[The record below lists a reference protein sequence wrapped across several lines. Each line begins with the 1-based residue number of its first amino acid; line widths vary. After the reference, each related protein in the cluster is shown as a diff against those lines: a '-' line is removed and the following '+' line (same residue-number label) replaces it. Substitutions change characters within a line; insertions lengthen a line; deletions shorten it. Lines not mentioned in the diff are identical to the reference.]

1 MPLSE
6 HSHGQGLALVID
18 SNPTSRGVLVQHLR
32 DFGYATIKQAA
43 RIVEAREILEHRP
56 FDLVICDD
64 HFDGADATGLAL
76 LEELRREQ
84 LLPYSTVFVMVTGEA
99 TYQKVAE
106 AAESALDSYLVKPF
120 SGNTLFERV
129 REARQRK
136 RELEPIFEAIESG
149 QAERA
154 ATLCV
159 ARFKERQLYWL
170 YASRLGAELL
180 LDLRRPLEAKR
191 LFEAVIVARPMP
203 WARLGVARAQ
213 LADGKLAH
221 ARRALESLIGE
232 QPRYADAYDV
242 LAKVQLEQG
251 RLDEALAT
259 YRSAS
264 ALTPGCVLRL
274 QHFGTL
280 SFYAG
285 DADTA
290 LQMLDRAWALG
301 SRSRLFDVL
310 SMLLTALLHFDARDG
325 KAVAEAREIMQR
337 FAATY
342 PQSLR
347 LRRMA
352 AMGAALAHLLEG
364 EVLLGLQQARALAA
378 EAAQPDFDMEAAANT
393 LLLWSRL
400 PFYGVEEDDL
410 RALVTGIT
418 RRFAVSK
425 AAAEVLVAAVKRHEA
440 AARWVHDT
448 QAEMLHLAEE
458 AMNRAMRGEPK
469 AAVESLLEA
478 GQQSGNA
485 KLIEM
490 AAQVARRHRERI
502 EGADSLIESAAA
514 LTQRYGMPA
523 THIAG
528 IRRSNRPP
536 GGLVLRR

>member
-1 MPLSE
+1 
-6 HSHGQGLALVID
+6 
-18 SNPTSRGVLVQHLR
+18 
-32 DFGYATIKQAA
+32 
-43 RIVEAREILEHRP
+43 
-56 FDLVICDD
+56 
-64 HFDGADATGLAL
+64 L

-120 SGNTLFERV
+120 SGNTLLERV

-136 RELEPIFEAIESG
+136 RELEPIFDAIEAG
-149 QAERA
+149 ETERA
-154 ATLCV
+154 ASLCM

-170 YASRLGAELL
+170 YAARLCAELL
-180 LDLRRPLEAKR
+180 LDLKRPLEAKR
-191 LFEAVIVARPMP
+191 LFDAVIVARPMP

-213 LADGKLAH
+213 LADGKLAQ
-221 ARRALESLIGE
+221 ARRALETLISE

-274 QHFGTL
+274 QHFGAL

-285 DADTA
+285 DTGTA
-290 LQMLDRAWALG
+290 LQMLDRAWTLG

-310 SMLLTALLHFDARDG
+310 SMLLLALLHFDARDG
-325 KAVAEAREIMQR
+325 KALAAARETMQR
-337 FAATY
+337 FADTY

-352 AMGAALAHLLEG
+352 ATAAALAHLMDG
-364 EVLLGLQQARALAA
+364 DVLLGLQQAQALAA
-378 EAAQPDFDMEAAANT
+378 EAARADFDIEAAANA
-393 LLLWSRL
+393 LSLWSRL
-400 PFYGVEEDDL
+400 LPYGVEEDDF
-410 RALVTGIT
+410 RALVTRVT

-425 AAAEVLVAAVKRHEA
+425 MATEVLVAAVQHHEA
-440 AARWVHDT
+440 ARHWVHET
-448 QAEMLHLAEE
+448 QAEMLHLAED
-458 AMNRAMRGEPK
+458 AMNKAMRGEPK
-469 AAVESLLEA
+469 AAVEKLLEA
-478 GQQSGNA
+478 GQQTGNA

-502 EGADSLIESAAA
+502 EEVEPLIESATA
-514 LTQRYGMPA
+514 LAQRYGMPA

-536 GGLVLRR
+536 GGLALRR